1 MLFRLLIL
9 LILLKKLSIT
19 QKLPELKKKK
29 KKRMLDNGCGKYIT
43 TQEFNKLLANN
54 FEARLVQEHLTT
66 KADITDFVKEAD
78 FDNKLKSVN
87 KKVTSEKIKH
97 VLVEN
102 ELDEPTENV
111 ELVSTKGLTK
121 KLIKDIAFLKFLK
134 GAT

>member
-1 MLFRLLIL
+1 M
-9 LILLKKLSIT
+9 
-19 QKLPELKKKK
+19 
-29 KKRMLDNGCGKYIT
+29 
-43 TQEFNKLLANN
+43 LANN

-66 KADITDFVKEAD
+66 MADITDFVKEAD